1 MAPRRD
7 RWERIAA
14 LQRLLR
20 KIERARLGA
29 LHAKDGDLKLR
40 ERNLVERLGSEEAFP
55 FSGAVLAPALES
67 AGRER
72 SALKGRIADQ
82 SFAMRERERK
92 TKQSER
98 RAAAERQEADR
109 RQEERRLREIVDWAL
124 REDKVSAR

>member
-1 MAPRRD
+1 MTSQSD

-29 LHAKDGDLKLR
+29 LHAKDGALKLQ
-40 ERNLVERLGSEEAFP
+40 EKALMERLGSDEAFP

-72 SALKGRIADQ
+72 SAIKGMIADQ
-82 SFAMRERERK
+82 SSVLRERERK

-98 RAAAERQEADR
+98 RAAAERRETER
-109 RQEERRLREIVDWAL
+109 RLDERRLREIVDWAL
-124 REDKVSAR
+124 GDGKVSAP